1 MPFVG
6 IISKEND
13 SNFIK
18 NAISKNSKESN
29 FEIININRKS
39 IENVK
44 NVKFDILVICEN
56 IEKMI
61 KNSSYLEE
69 IIKKADYIIVNS
81 DIKENLSIL
90 RNAEA
95 NIITYGFNAKAT
107 ITISSIK
114 EEKIIKETKY
124 CKIINQGKV
133 GEGEYTYSIEKIYIK
148 ELKRDEVRFCVY
160 KATRRGDETYIPRS
174 LDVTELELIELI
186 KEKTKLR
193 ERLKKQANLITQIE
207 ALQYKS

>member
-1 MPFVG
+1 M
-6 IISKEND
+6 SK
-13 SNFIK
+13 
-18 NAISKNSKESN
+18 
-29 FEIININRKS
+29 KS
-39 IENVK
+39 
-44 NVKFDILVICEN
+44 
-56 IEKMI
+56 
-61 KNSSYLEE
+61 
-69 IIKKADYIIVNS
+69 
-81 DIKENLSIL
+81 
-90 RNAEA
+90 
-95 NIITYGFNAKAT
+95 
-107 ITISSIK
+107 

-124 CKIINQGKV
+124 CKIKSQGKV
-133 GEGEYTYSIEKIYIK
+133 GAGEYTYSIEKIYIK

>member
-1 MPFVG
+1 MG
-6 IISKEND
+6 K
-13 SNFIK
+13 K
-18 NAISKNSKESN
+18 N
-29 FEIININRKS
+29 
-39 IENVK
+39 
-44 NVKFDILVICEN
+44 
-56 IEKMI
+56 
-61 KNSSYLEE
+61 
-69 IIKKADYIIVNS
+69 
-81 DIKENLSIL
+81 
-90 RNAEA
+90 
-95 NIITYGFNAKAT
+95 
-107 ITISSIK
+107 

-148 ELKRDEVRFCVY
+148 ELKRYEVRFCVY

>member
-1 MPFVG
+1 M
-6 IISKEND
+6 SK
-13 SNFIK
+13 
-18 NAISKNSKESN
+18 
-29 FEIININRKS
+29 KS
-39 IENVK
+39 
-44 NVKFDILVICEN
+44 
-56 IEKMI
+56 
-61 KNSSYLEE
+61 
-69 IIKKADYIIVNS
+69 
-81 DIKENLSIL
+81 
-90 RNAEA
+90 
-95 NIITYGFNAKAT
+95 
-107 ITISSIK
+107 

-124 CKIINQGKV
+124 CKIISQGKV

>member
-1 MPFVG
+1 M
-6 IISKEND
+6 SK
-13 SNFIK
+13 
-18 NAISKNSKESN
+18 
-29 FEIININRKS
+29 KS
-39 IENVK
+39 
-44 NVKFDILVICEN
+44 
-56 IEKMI
+56 
-61 KNSSYLEE
+61 
-69 IIKKADYIIVNS
+69 
-81 DIKENLSIL
+81 
-90 RNAEA
+90 
-95 NIITYGFNAKAT
+95 
-107 ITISSIK
+107 